1 MALGGS
7 ELNLLTSY
15 HHLNTACTFL
25 NFFAD
30 GETRTSRVVGSI
42 DYVRPK
48 LPTNPN
54 DSIDESKLLTVV
66 TGVRCS
72 MPYTIKCSTESFANP
87 EYAHVRVEQIASAI
101 FDETAS
107 RLSNY
112 NPDSE
117 LNTVNSMKMEDVH
130 VMSDALKEVVLCS
143 KELVKLTRGAFDPC
157 VAPLLKHYESM
168 AERAAAAAA
177 SSNDSALNG
186 SSHSSLNGSSPHERL
201 PSITELANNGSGEV
215 DLETIRRQRH
225 VVDHWLS
232 LVGAGFAGD
241 LSDSRVS
248 RTVSKLLEVGQWHT
262 AFSVGVVDNNTNT
275 DGGDKY
281 TIRKKH
287 IDACMDLNG
296 IAKGWCVDKI
306 AEALP
311 SSNCWVEWGGDI
323 KVRENIIYYES
334 CAFITNLIFVTC

>member
-1 MALGGS
+1 MLPAL
-7 ELNLLTSY
+7 
-15 HHLNTACTFL
+15 FI
-25 NFFAD
+25 D
-30 GETRTSRVVGSI
+30 GETRTSRVVGSV

-54 DSIDESKLLTVV
+54 DNIDESKLLTVV

-101 FDETAS
+101 FDETVS
-107 RLSNY
+107 KLSNY

-117 LNTVNSMKMEDVH
+117 LNAVNSMTMEDVH

-157 VAPLLKHYESM
+157 VAPLLKHYEGM
-168 AERAAAAAA
+168 AERAAAAA
-177 SSNDSALNG
+177 SLNDSALNG
-186 SSHSSLNGSSPHERL
+186 SSHSSLNGSSHHERL
-201 PSITELANNGSGEV
+201 PSITELADNGSDEV

-262 AFSVGVVDNNTNT
+262 AFSVGVVDDDVNA
-275 DGGDKY
+275 DDGDKY

-311 SSNCWVEWGGDI
+311 SSSCWVEWGGDI
-323 KVRENIIYYES
+323 KVKTGNVYIGNLLH
-334 CAFITNLIFVTC
+334 FTTNLTHL